1 MPVGTMSTD
10 TPMQHQPTLLVVAP
24 NQDILNLVKA
34 VLATEKNRIMVAD
47 SAEEGFALAL
57 EEQPDVILATCGLEE
72 VGTNL
77 CMQVRQEP
85 RTAKIPF
92 VVLTTSSKQKTFA
105 KYFANG
111 CDQIVPVPFKC
122 EGLYS
127 AVMKAYKRNQQGIES
142 KIHVLFR
149 SGQADF
155 VDPTTLNHLLSH
167 EEVIC
172 FRRNDGLA
180 MVGRDPV
187 RRMVRSD
194 YSGPER
200 RSDRRQSA
208 E

>member
-1 MPVGTMSTD
+1 MPVGTMSTE
-10 TPMQHQPTLLVVAP
+10 TPMQQQPNLLVVAP

-34 VLATEKNRIMVAD
+34 VLATENNRIISAA

-72 VGTNL
+72 IGVNL
-77 CMQVRQEP
+77 CIKVRQEP
-85 RTAKIPF
+85 RTAIIPF
-92 VVLTTSSKQKTFA
+92 VVLTTSSKHKTFA

-122 EGLYS
+122 ENLYT
-127 AVMKAYKRNQQGIES
+127 AIMNACKRNQKGIES

-155 VDPTTLNHLLSH
+155 VDPTKLNQLLSH
-167 EEVIC
+167 EELIC
-172 FRRNDGLA
+172 FRRKDGLA

-187 RRMVRSD
+187 RRMLRSD

-200 RSDRRQSA
+200 RSAKRQA
-208 E
+208 G

>member
-1 MPVGTMSTD
+1 MLVRNGSTD
-10 TPMQHQPTLLVVAP
+10 TLVQQQSTILVVAP

-34 VLATEKNRIMVAD
+34 VLATESNRIMSAD
-47 SAEEGFALAL
+47 NAKEGFGLAL
-57 EEQPDVILATCGLEE
+57 EEQPDLILATCGLEE
-72 VGTNL
+72 VGADL
-77 CMQVRQEP
+77 CIQVRQDP
-85 RTAKIPF
+85 RTAEIPF

-122 EGLYS
+122 EDLYF
-127 AVMKAYKRNQQGIES
+127 AIMNACKRNQKGIES

-155 VDPTTLNHLLSH
+155 VDPDSLNQLLTH

-172 FRRNDGLA
+172 FRRNGGLA

-200 RSDRRQSA
+200 RSDKRQA
-208 E
+208 C